1 MNSKRFFTL
10 STMLLALFL
19 VLSGTALA
27 QVYVS
32 ATNGDDT
39 FGTGTSAAPYRT
51 IQKAITASATGS
63 TINVEAGTYNS
74 TVLPGEGA
82 PVTLAA
88 AKTFTFVG
96 TAVGGNTTVT
106 ITDGFT
112 LNHAS
117 GVVDWGS
124 TGTAKF
130 NFGTSATALVLTAGS
145 MTSANAANVV
155 VGSGATLT
163 FTAGTLNFVP
173 TTGTNLNVLFN
184 GTATIGSTA
193 AFLPSSYGSGTL
205 TFNKASG
212 NVTVDNASVSLTN
225 LVSSGAASVTLA
237 GSLTVAAGGDIT
249 NSSTG
254 ALTIGTTSS
263 NTLTMTTSEATSTA
277 SIIVNAGGSVVVNST
292 VSYNVTN
299 TKPGTGDGTVL
310 TVGNIVA
317 LTGASSFTANGD
329 IAFNNTNAPATTD
342 AKNAVA
348 HNLTISNGGTGALSI
363 VGSIST
369 PLSTA
374 AFTTSGGYVNNGFIS
389 VILSNTSTGSFG
401 VRSAALRGATA
412 TNGVINTGGGAM
424 TLGQSGD
431 VFSTGY
437 DVVNDAATG
446 VMTVNATGTFTG
458 TFTNN
463 NAASQAIFGANCSF
477 SKTVTN
483 NGKMKISGNV
493 LTLSFTGGVALAN
506 AGDIFS
512 STTATTGTGL
522 LKFTG
527 AAPTMTGTGN
537 LPNVEFANG
546 TSFATAG
553 NTFYGDVTKSGGG
566 TLTIG
571 GASVI
576 QGKLNMTGAGVVT
589 INGTTVVKGNVEM
602 TAGSITLG
610 TAGLQVDG
618 TFNMPQGTFTFGA
631 NTLTLKGAFNRTGGT
646 IDAAAAGT
654 GTLNFAGATSQS
666 FTPGTQMNVYNVT
679 VNNTGAFLA
688 NVIEDDKVTVTAS
701 LIVLNNFAVNTG
713 RVILGTSNIRMQQTG
728 GVSARFTNGGRGY
741 TASGVGGIIFEGSGA
756 NTGAAADG
764 AVITGTQAYSNIY
777 IRLSVAANNVRVLG
791 AVKISGVLTFDSG
804 GLTWN
809 QADEGGDLFTAGT
822 LTLDDAL
829 VVPTVVINTQNA
841 HGSPFLV
848 DGADG
853 GAVALA
859 ITSVYNLSYTGQTAT
874 TIGATDFVT
883 TKVNDLSLIAGTAGK
898 TITFIA
904 GAGTIKGSL
913 RVDNGETLQLT
924 NGGAQTLTASGNT
937 AAHVV
942 NGTVTGGTFEI
953 TGTSASLTG
962 GSGTGN
968 ASSVADLLVDPAT
981 AGSFTST
988 GMKVLTA
995 LTVNRTGLVSNIT
1008 LNSATATV
1016 GTFVNTAGTTALS
1029 MNSTVSTVTAN
1040 FTVTA
1045 GSVTLTMN
1053 GAAAGTRTIA
1063 GNLAVN
1069 GGTLTLGSHINLTG
1083 TATQSG
1089 SGSLALGDFNLT
1101 LADNYT
1107 HSGTG
1112 TITAG
1117 TGAIVAAAGAT
1128 RTYTFTTTVDIPNF
1142 TVNSPGFGIM
1152 FVTSGLTVTGKFTHT
1167 AGDVDLNSLPL
1178 TLSGTSYTFTAGT
1191 YTNTGAATT
1200 GVVTFTGTAMTID
1213 GVGNPVIPYVTINTT
1228 GTVTFNPDATTSPA
1242 TARSL
1247 TASANLTSTKGTVAL
1262 GINDIIVTGGVFN
1275 FTAGTITAT
1284 TSSSVTATNTNIG
1297 EIVFNGGGL
1306 TPATSSTLSIPNVRF
1321 EAAATANGTVAFTV
1335 TNRLTFG
1342 KGNVTLG
1349 STGRVTLADG
1359 AAIVRVENTGT
1370 LSHAPALAGAV
1381 DVWYFNANL
1390 PADITSG
1397 LELPATVRT
1406 LTVNVAV
1413 GTGASNIVKL
1423 GASTTVSGTLSLTA
1437 GVLNLNSKTLTIAVD
1452 ATVSVIGGGSLSAA
1466 LTPAGAYNLT
1476 YTGNAANVTTNN
1488 EWPSTATIST
1498 LTVSVGGTG
1507 VNRTVNLHA
1516 NRTVTNFTLNCTTS
1530 GSAID
1535 LSNGGTA
1542 FTLTV
1547 TGLSTLTKG
1556 TVMTT
1561 TAGGTLAAKG
1571 DVNAAGGSFGST
1583 VQMSFT
1589 GAADQT
1595 ITVPTAGGTVGS
1607 VTVNKA
1613 TGKVVLAGGNL
1624 TIGTGTAEA
1633 APGPISAQLNLVSGN
1648 IETGSNI
1655 LILSNLLNSAVQGYT
1670 RTVAAGGSSH
1680 VVGYLRVP
1688 LKLGQIIAF
1697 GRNEFPIG
1705 GASYRPAALTF
1716 VNAALSTG
1724 IALGVSATVHYD
1736 GTRPTGIVGLP
1747 ITDGVSAGVDVARY
1761 PDFSWAIS
1769 TTGSLGAT
1777 QFNLELTAEGFT
1789 GFDDVANVRI
1799 IRRNGAV
1806 SDITNQWTLQGAQYD
1821 NFVISGVPS
1830 VVNVNSVGGLI
1841 QGGAIFAYGLKS
1853 TMVVANPI
1861 APINLTDANGT
1872 FTRNLTNP
1880 ALFTGAQSGITYS
1893 VSVANSAIITA
1904 SITNN
1909 VLTVAKKVSGA
1920 TSITVTGTDTFD
1932 GSRIN
1937 HTVSVTVVSDVE
1949 TEPVVPTEF
1958 TLSQN
1963 YPNPFNP
1970 STTIKFGLPKEAPV
1984 TLEIYNV
1991 LGVKVRTL
1999 IAGETMSAA
2008 FHTLVWDGKNDGGI
2022 AVPSGVYLYRVHA
2035 DQFQASKKMT
2045 LIK

>member
-1 MNSKRFFTL
+1 MNSKRFLTL
-10 STMLLALFL
+10 STMLLALFV

-39 FGTGTSAAPYRT
+39 FGTGSSAAPYRT
-51 IQKAITASATGS
+51 IGKAITAAATGS

-88 AKTFTFVG
+88 AKTLTFVG

-163 FTAGTLNFVP
+163 FTGGTLNFVP
-173 TTGTNLNVLFN
+173 TTGTNLNVVFN
-184 GTATIGSTA
+184 GTTTIGSTA

-212 NVTVDNASVSLTN
+212 NITVDNASISLTN

-237 GSLTVAAGGDIT
+237 GSLTVAAGGDIL

-277 SIIVNAGGSVVVNST
+277 VITVNAGGSVVVNST

-348 HNLTISNGGTGALSI
+348 HNLTISNGGSGALSI

-369 PLSTA
+369 PLSAA
-374 AFTTSGGYVNNGFIS
+374 AFTTSGGYVNNGFVS
-389 VILSNTSTGSFG
+389 VILSNTSTGSFA

-463 NAASQAIFGANCSF
+463 NAASQAIFGASSSF

-553 NTFYGDVTKSGGG
+553 NTFYGNVTKSGAG

-576 QGKLNMTGAGVVT
+576 QGNLNMTGAGVVT
-589 INGTTVVKGNVEM
+589 INGATVVKGNVDM

-610 TAGLQVDG
+610 TAGLQVEG

-701 LIVLNNFAVNTG
+701 LIVLNNFTITTG
-713 RVILGTSNIRMQQTG
+713 RVILGTSNIRMQQAG

-741 TASGVGGIIFEGSGA
+741 TASGVGGIIFEGTGA

-777 IRLSVAANNVRVLG
+777 IRLSTAANNVLVLG

-829 VVPTVVINTQNA
+829 VVPTVVINTANT

-859 ITSVYNLSYTGQTAT
+859 ITSVYNLSYTGATAT

-883 TKVNDLSLIAGTAGK
+883 TKVNDLSLIAGSAGK

-904 GAGTIKGSL
+904 GNGTIVGSL
-913 RVDNGETLQLT
+913 RVDIGETLQLT
-924 NGGAQTLTASGNT
+924 NGGARILTASGNT
-937 AAHVV
+937 AAHIV
-942 NGTVTGGTFEI
+942 NGTVTGGTFEV
-953 TGTSASLTG
+953 TGTSATLTG

-968 ASSVADLLVDPAT
+968 ASLIADLLVDPAT
-981 AGSFTST
+981 SGSFTST
-988 GMKVLTA
+988 GMKVLTL
-995 LTVNRTGLVSNIT
+995 LTINRTGLVANIT
-1008 LNSATATV
+1008 MNSATATV
-1016 GTFVNTAGTTALS
+1016 GTFVNTAGTTTLG
-1029 MNSTVSTVTAN
+1029 MNSTASSVTGN

-1045 GSVTLTMN
+1045 GAVTLTMN
-1053 GAAAGTRTIA
+1053 GAAALTRTIA

-1083 TATQSG
+1083 TATQTG

-1117 TGAIVAAAGAT
+1117 TGAVVAAAGAT
-1128 RTYTFTTTVDIPNF
+1128 RTYTFTTTVDIPNL
-1142 TVNSPGFGIM
+1142 TLNSPGFGIQL
-1152 FVTSGLTVTGKFTHT
+1152 VTSGLTVTGKFTHT
-1167 AGDVDLNSLPL
+1167 AGDFDLNSLGL

-1200 GVVTFTGTAMTID
+1200 GVITFTGTAMTID
-1213 GVGNPVIPYVTINTT
+1213 GVGNPSIPYVTINTT
-1228 GTVTFNPDATTSPA
+1228 GTITFNPDATTSPA

-1247 TASANLTSTKGTVAL
+1247 TASANLTSTKGTVEL

-1275 FTAGTITAT
+1275 FTAGTFTAT
-1284 TSSSVTATNTNIG
+1284 TSSSATANIG

-1306 TPATSSTLSIPNVRF
+1306 TPATGSTLSIPNVRF
-1321 EAAATANGTVAFTV
+1321 EAATTANGTVGFTV
-1335 TNRLTFG
+1335 ANRLTFG

-1349 STGRVTLADG
+1349 STGRITLADG
-1359 AAIVRVENTGT
+1359 AVVVRVENTGT

-1381 DVWYFNANL
+1381 DVWYLNANL

-1397 LELPATVRT
+1397 VELPATVRN

-1423 GASTTVSGTLSLTA
+1423 GAATTVSGTLSLAA
-1437 GVLNLNSKTLTIAVD
+1437 GVLNLNSKTLTIAD
-1452 ATVSVIGGGSLSAA
+1452 GATVSVVGGGSLSAA
-1466 LTPAGAYNLT
+1466 LTPAAAYNLT
-1476 YTGNAANVTTNN
+1476 YTGNAANVTTSN

-1498 LTVSVGGTG
+1498 LTVSVGATG

-1516 NRTVTNFTLNCTTS
+1516 SRTVTNFTLNCVTS

-1535 LSNGGTA
+1535 LSNAGSA

-1561 TAGGTLAAKG
+1561 TTGGTLAAQG
-1571 DVNAAGGSFGST
+1571 DVNAAGGSFGAT

-1589 GAADQT
+1589 GAVDQT
-1595 ITVPTAGGTVGS
+1595 VTVPTAGGTVGS
-1607 VTVNKA
+1607 VTVNKTA
-1613 TGKVVLAGGNL
+1613 GKVVLAGGNL
-1624 TIGTGTAEA
+1624 TIGTGTAA
-1633 APGPISAQLNLVSGN
+1633 AGAPAQLNLISGI
-1648 IETGSNI
+1648 IETGSNV
-1655 LILSNLLNSAVQGYT
+1655 LILSNQLNTAVEGWT
-1670 RTVAAGGSSH
+1670 RTVAAGGASH
-1680 VVGYLRVP
+1680 VAGNLRVP

-1697 GRNEFPIG
+1697 GRNEFPVG
-1705 GASYRPAALTF
+1705 GTSYRPVALTF
-1716 VNAALSTG
+1716 VNSALAAG
-1724 IALGVSATVHYD
+1724 IALGVSGTVKYD
-1736 GTRPTGIVGLP
+1736 GVRPTGIVGLP
-1747 ITDGVSAGVDVARY
+1747 IANGVETGTDVARY

-1777 QFNLELTAEGFT
+1777 QFNLELTAEGFAN
-1789 GFDDVANVRI
+1789 FDDIANVRI
-1799 IRRNGAV
+1799 IRRNGTA

-1821 NFVISGVPS
+1821 NFVISGTPS

-1841 QGGAIFAYGLKS
+1841 QGGAIFTYGLKS
-1853 TMVVANPI
+1853 TMVIANPI
-1861 APINLTDANGT
+1861 APINLTDAAGT

-1880 ALFTGAQSGITYS
+1880 ALFTGAQSSITYS

-1909 VLTVAKKVSGA
+1909 VLTVTKKVSGS
-1920 TSITVTGTDTFD
+1920 TSITVIGTDTFD

-1937 HTVSVTVVSDVE
+1937 HTVAVNVVSDVE
-1949 TEPVVPTEF
+1949 PIELVPTEF